1 MRISDWSSD
10 VCSSDLTR
18 LWMRTADGGTSTR
31 IELAPFSTR
40 YRSLAVSI
48 WLSQANERKAA
59 FGIARCQTERLKL
72 GRAADHVHITMLIH
86 RLRPRPT
93 ISARICPMLR
103 SDMAGQPGCPG
114 WNPPQDR
121 APGLLPCGS
130 SDPRLCSV
138 AFVGNGRW

>member
-1 MRISDWSSD
+1 MNSGSR
-10 VCSSDLTR
+10 TR

-48 WLSQANERKAA
+48 WLSQANERRAA

-72 GRAADHVHITMLIH
+72 GRAADHVHIPMLIP

-93 ISARICPMLR
+93 ISARLCPMLR
-103 SDMAGQPGCPG
+103 SDMAGRSEEHTSELQSLMRISYAVFC
-114 WNPPQDR
+114 
-121 APGLLPCGS
+121 LKK
-130 SDPRLCSV
+130 
-138 AFVGNGRW
+138 